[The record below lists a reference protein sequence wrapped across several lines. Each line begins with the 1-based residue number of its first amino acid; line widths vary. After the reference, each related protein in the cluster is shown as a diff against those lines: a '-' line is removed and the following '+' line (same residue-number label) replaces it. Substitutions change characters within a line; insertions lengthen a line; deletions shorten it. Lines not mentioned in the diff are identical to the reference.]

1 MKLRIGFGRPAMGFL
16 EPSPPP
22 FDLEEWKA
30 KPHLTRLKPL
40 VQDWGLNGFGSPT
53 FVYFIYVF
61 KLVVFSVGALFVIS
75 LTPGLGTLGNLGDWW
90 TEPIV
95 FQKLA
100 VWLLLW
106 EILGLGAGSMP
117 LSFRFV
123 PPIGGVLY
131 WLRPGTVRLPPWP
144 DRVPFTKGS
153 TRTALDVGLYAGV
166 LAAGVFLLAST
177 GVDAGGGSAGKLAPA
192 GIAVL
197 LGLLC
202 LLGLRD
208 KVSFLGARPEIYGTI
223 LAVGLFPVE
232 HWIVAWQFC
241 LFFIWWG
248 AASSKLNHHFPFV
261 VSTMMSNAP
270 LIQSRAFKRRL
281 WRDYPEDMRPSR
293 MVEGIAH
300 FGTVQEFLWPLLLIT
315 VDNDTVRTIAII
327 GMILFHLNITSMFP
341 LAVPLEWNL
350 FMIYGLLF
358 LFGHYGDT
366 PLSTIGDPL
375 LIAFLAVALVLLPVI
390 GGLRPDK
397 ISFLPSMRYYAG
409 NWATTQ
415 WLFRKGSGAEEKLDT
430 LVKKPARII
439 VKQVG
444 EIYDPETAEFL
455 LNKGLSFRAMH
466 SHGRALNGL
475 LPHAVDDVED
485 YDVREGELISNIVN
499 GWNFGDAHF
508 HGRQLLE
515 AVQERCGF
523 APGDV
528 RVIAL
533 ESEPTGWGRGR
544 QRYEVW
550 DPVDGLIEE
559 GSVAVMDMVT
569 RQPWLDEHY
578 DVPVA
583 VDRGS
588 ARIEQPV
595 PVA

>member
-1 MKLRIGFGRPAMGFL
+1 MGFF

-22 FDLEEWKA
+22 FDLEEWKT

-40 VQDWGLNGFGSPT
+40 VQDWGINGFGSPT
-53 FVYFIYVF
+53 FVYFIYVL
-61 KLVVFSVGALFVIS
+61 KLIVFSVGALFVIS
-75 LTPGLGTLGNLGDWW
+75 LTPGLGSLGNLSDWW
-90 TEPIV
+90 TQPIV

-123 PPIGGVLY
+123 PPIGGALY
-131 WLRPGTVRLPPWP
+131 WLRTGTVRLPPWP
-144 DRVPFTKGS
+144 DKVPFTKGT
-153 TRTALDVGLYAGV
+153 TRTVLDVALYAGV
-166 LAAGVFLLAST
+166 LAAGIFLLAAS
-177 GVDAGGGSAGKLAPA
+177 GVDSVAGSAGKLPPA

-197 LGLLC
+197 LGLLG

-208 KVSFLGARPEIYGTI
+208 KVSFLGARPEIYATVLI
-223 LAVGLFPVE
+223 VGLFPVQ
-232 HWIVAWQFC
+232 HWIVAWQFIF
-241 LFFIWWG
+241 LFIWWG

-293 MVEGIAH
+293 LAAAIAH
-300 FGTVQEFLWPLLLIT
+300 LGTVQEFLWPFLLIT

-350 FMIYGLLF
+350 FMIFGLLF

-375 LIAFLAVALVLLPVI
+375 LIAVLAVPCIILPLL

-397 ISFLPSMRYYAG
+397 VSFLPAMRYYAG
-409 NWATTQ
+409 NWATTA

-430 LVKKPARII
+430 QIKKPARII
-439 VKQVG
+439 VEQVG
-444 EIYDPETAEFL
+444 GIYDPETAEFL

-515 AVQERCGF
+515 AIQERCEFG
-523 APGDV
+523 AGDV
-528 RVIAL
+528 RVIFL
-533 ESEPTGWGRGR
+533 ESEPTGWGRGH
-544 QRYEVW
+544 QRFQVW
-550 DPVDGLIEE
+550 DPVAGLVVE
-559 GSVAVMDMVT
+559 GSVAVADLID
-569 RQPWLDEHY
+569 RQPWLDERY
-578 DVPVA
+578 DLPVA
-583 VDRGS
+583 VETGAAVGDEPI
-588 ARIEQPV
+588 A
-595 PVA
+595 VA